1 MNTSND
7 RPSVASAIEA
17 LLSSFTHAV
26 RNQPEVRRA
35 LHELGRWLV
44 DQTRAD
50 VAASNPFGAGHG
62 AASSAPSSATPQRP
76 SGASPFA
83 PRVVPVSV
91 STVERE
97 VRVGDARVTTRVAE
111 SAGGSRIEAADL
123 TPDIR
128 GPRVVMETPTH
139 RRADLGTIARRARLK
154 AEAAR
159 WVAHRNVALETGDM
173 TPNEAAEHGA
183 ELIRQ
188 ARSMDSCWL
197 WMLDPSM
204 PSYKGEDLT
213 RIAENYETLALA
225 AEIAQQ
231 VPEAWQADP
240 PDDVLCHLIAEAQSS
255 VRAALLDIDLRNDT
269 DQLDLYWW
277 LRDQTA
283 PDRLFIRRFM
293 KTDDPANPDNW
304 ADLRNRLEA
313 WLGEHRRESENER
326 ERRNL
331 LGKVRY
337 HVNRA
342 VAATDEAEMTEE
354 WSQAGKAMAE
364 WVSRGL
370 PPSDRALCDL
380 LVPYLDRIPE
390 ELELPDEAERVID
403 AADVLA
409 ESRERVATVSIEG
422 PAAARSAE
430 VEQAAR
436 LLRGKVAVLIGGSER
451 PLSKRMLERD
461 LGLKEIRWL
470 ASRPHESLDSFI
482 PEITRPDVDLVM
494 LMIRFSSHSYG
505 DLAEIC
511 ARHNKPFVRLPS
523 GYGSS
528 QVAHQVLQQV
538 SERLRTEMKS
548 EVQVEA

>member
-1 MNTSND
+1 MNTTND
-7 RPSVASAIEA
+7 RPSLASALEA

-26 RNQPEVRRA
+26 RHQPEVRNA

-44 DQTRAD
+44 DVTQSD
-50 VAASNPFGAGHG
+50 GVGASNPFGGNG
-62 AASSAPSSATPQRP
+62 ASSSAAPAPPRPASS
-76 SGASPFA
+76 SPFA
-83 PRVVPVSV
+83 PRVVPV

-97 VRVGDARVTTRVAE
+97 VRVGDARITTRVAE
-111 SAGGSRIEAADL
+111 TQGGARIEASDL

-128 GPRVVMETPTH
+128 GPRVIMETPAH
-139 RRADLGTIARRARLK
+139 RRADLLTIARRARLK

-159 WVAHRNVALETGDM
+159 WVAHRNVALAEGEM
-173 TPNEAAEHGA
+173 TPNEAAERGA
-183 ELIRQ
+183 EFIRQ
-188 ARSMDSCWL
+188 ARTMESCWL

-204 PSYKGEDLT
+204 PPYQGEELN
-213 RIAENYETLALA
+213 RVAENYETLALA

-231 VPEAWQADP
+231 VPQAWQADP
-240 PDDVLCHLIAEAQSS
+240 PDDVLCHLIAEAQSA
-255 VRAALLDIDLRNDT
+255 VRASLLDIDLRNDT

-293 KTDDPANPDNW
+293 KTDDPADPDNW

-313 WLGEHRRESENER
+313 WLGDHKRETENDR
-326 ERRNL
+326 DRRNL
-331 LGKVRY
+331 VGKVRY

-342 VAATDEAEMTEE
+342 VAATDESEIMEE
-354 WSQAGKAMAE
+354 WAQAGKAMAE
-364 WVSRGL
+364 WVGRGY
-370 PPSDRALCDL
+370 PPSDRSICDL

-403 AADVLA
+403 AAEMLA
-409 ESRERVATVSIEG
+409 ESRERVVTISIEG
-422 PAAARSAE
+422 PAAKRSAE
-430 VEQAAR
+430 VEEAAR
-436 LLRGKVAVLIGGSER
+436 LLKGKVVVLIGGSER

-470 ASRPHESLDSFI
+470 ASRPHESIDSFI
-482 PEITRPDVDLVM
+482 PEITRPDVDLVL

-511 ARHNKPFVRLPS
+511 AKYNKPFVRLPS

-528 QVAHQVLQQV
+528 QVAHQILQQV
-538 SERLRTEMKS
+538 SERLRAELKP
-548 EVQVEA
+548 EVEVEA